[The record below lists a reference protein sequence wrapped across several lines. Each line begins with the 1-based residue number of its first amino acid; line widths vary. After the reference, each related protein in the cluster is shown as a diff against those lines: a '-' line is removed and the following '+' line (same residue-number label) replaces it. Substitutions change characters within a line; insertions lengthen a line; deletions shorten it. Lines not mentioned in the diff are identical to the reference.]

1 MKVLPIQIS
10 VLTIAAIIALTG
22 CGKEAPVHQDTAPEL
37 VDAAQYVPGVVP
49 GTMIQTKVTA
59 AMHAF
64 YEANN
69 RWPKDFSELVTAKLL
84 KQVPTPPA
92 GQKFLF
98 DSKSRQVLVVPE

>member
-1 MKVLPIQIS
+1 MRVPIQIS
-10 VLTIAAIIALTG
+10 VLTSAAVIALPG
-22 CGKEAPVHQDTAPEL
+22 CGKAPVHQDTAPEL
-37 VDAAQYVPGVVP
+37 VDAAQYMRGIAP

-64 YEANN
+64 HEANN

>member
-1 MKVLPIQIS
+1 MRVPLQIS
-10 VLTIAAIIALTG
+10 VLTIAAVIALPG
-22 CGKEAPVHQDTAPEL
+22 CGKAPVRQDTAPEL
-37 VDAAQYVPGVVP
+37 VDAAQYVPGVAP

-64 YEANN
+64 REANN